1 MSLIFNCSV
10 VKLTWVIEMIIKNI
24 KIVTLDKIIEKGFV
38 EIKEGKILSVNE
50 GEYNKNDVDVIDG
63 QGKIAMPGFIDIH
76 MHGAC
81 GYDFMDASV
90 DEIKTIANKLYEEGT
105 TTFLATTLTSD
116 HESLKRV
123 CKTIKQAKK
132 VVPSLGGI
140 HFEGP
145 YINAKYKGA
154 QNEAFIRKPSVEE
167 LKEYVKLSDNNVRL
181 ISLAPEIEGS
191 VEFIKEARKL
201 NVTVSA
207 GHTDASF
214 ADVEK
219 AIEAGL
225 TNTTHTHN
233 AMSPHHHRNPG
244 VVSAAMYFD
253 ELYCECICDTIHVS
267 PNAIKT
273 FYKVVG
279 PDRFIIVTDALL
291 GKYAPIDTF
300 KIFGLDCIKK
310 DGAAYLTTGP
320 LAGSLL
326 PMDQGVRN
334 IKNITN
340 ASLIDLAKVSSYN
353 AARSLNLTDRGEIKE
368 GKLADIV
375 LLDEQLFVK
384 EVYKEGVK
392 VI

>member
-1 MSLIFNCSV
+1 
-10 VKLTWVIEMIIKNI
+10 MIIKNI
-24 KIVTLDKIIEKGFV
+24 KIVTLNKLIEKGFIEV
-38 EIKEGKILSVNE
+38 KDGKIASINE
-50 GEYNKNDVDVIDG
+50 GEYTGNENDVVDG
-63 QGKIAMPGFIDIH
+63 NNKIAMPGFIDIH

-90 DEIKTIANKLYEEGT
+90 EQIKEVANKLYEEGT

-116 HESLKRV
+116 HESLKNV
-123 CKTIKQAKK
+123 CLTVKEAMKE
-132 VVPSLGGI
+132 VPSLGGI

-167 LKEYVKLSDNNVRL
+167 LNEYIKLSDNNVRL
-181 ISLAPEIEGS
+181 ISLAPEVEGS
-191 VEFIKEARKL
+191 CEFIKEARKN
-201 NVTVSA
+201 NVTISA

-219 AIEAGL
+219 AIKAGL

-253 ELYCECICDTIHVS
+253 ELYCECICDTIHVA
-267 PNAIKT
+267 PNSIKT
-273 FYKVVG
+273 FYKIVG

-334 IKNITN
+334 VKEITN
-340 ASLIDLAKVSSYN
+340 ASLVDLAKVSSTN
-353 AARSLNLTDRGEIKE
+353 AAKSLNLLDRGELKE

-375 LLDEQLFVK
+375 LLDENLFVK
-384 EVYKEGVK
+384 DVYKLGVK
-392 VI
+392 VF

>member
-1 MSLIFNCSV
+1 
-10 VKLTWVIEMIIKNI
+10 MIIKNI
-24 KIVTLDKIIEKGFV
+24 KIVTLNKLIEKGFIEV
-38 EIKEGKILSVNE
+38 KDGKIASINE
-50 GEYNKNDVDVIDG
+50 GEYTGNENDVVDG
-63 QGKIAMPGFIDIH
+63 NNKIAMPGFIDIH

-90 DEIKTIANKLYEEGT
+90 EQIKEVANKLYEEGT

-116 HESLKRV
+116 HESLKNV
-123 CKTIKQAKK
+123 CLTVKEAMKE
-132 VVPSLGGI
+132 VPSLGGI

-154 QNEAFIRKPSVEE
+154 QNEAFIRKPNVEE

-253 ELYCECICDTIHVS
+253 ELFTECICDGIHVS
-267 PNAIKT
+267 ENAIKT
-273 FYKVVG
+273 LQGRVERVWEYSIEGTDLSYCVV
-279 PDRFIIVTDALL
+279 I
-291 GKYAPIDTF
+291 
-300 KIFGLDCIKK
+300 IKK
-310 DGAAYLTTGP
+310 LANTPSKYPRRFAKIQKNP
-320 LAGSLL
+320 L
-326 PMDQGVRN
+326 
-334 IKNITN
+334 
-340 ASLIDLAKVSSYN
+340 
-353 AARSLNLTDRGEIKE
+353 
-368 GKLADIV
+368 
-375 LLDEQLFVK
+375 
-384 EVYKEGVK
+384 
-392 VI
+392 